1 MSQKKLSLAA
11 LALTS
16 ALGVSGTAQAA
27 LFHFTGTIDSHNDVV
42 KIGFS
47 LADDATD
54 IRVWTDSFDSGAN
67 FDPITAL
74 WKQDGTLIR
83 QNDDEPT
90 VNPTTQTSWD
100 SGFIL
105 PTLTAGSYFFTVASY
120 NNFAVGST
128 LAQGFRYDQDTPI
141 PIQNWSLANG
151 RIGTQ
156 GNWSVW
162 LDGVDSATPPSS
174 PVPEPATL
182 ALLGAGLAGLGFKR
196 RRRQN

>member
-27 LFHFTGTIDSHNDVV
+27 LFHFTGTIDSHNDVI

-83 QNDDEPT
+83 QNDDNDDI
-90 VNPTTQTSWD
+90 NPGTQTWFD
-100 SGFIL
+100 SGFQL
-105 PTLTAGSYFFTVASY
+105 PNLAAGNYIFTVASFD
-120 NNFAVGST
+120 NFAEGTT
-128 LAQGFRYDQDTPI
+128 LNEGFQFDQVIPI
-141 PIQNWSLANG
+141 PIETWSG
-151 RIGTQ
+151 GK

-174 PVPEPATL
+174 PVPEPTTL